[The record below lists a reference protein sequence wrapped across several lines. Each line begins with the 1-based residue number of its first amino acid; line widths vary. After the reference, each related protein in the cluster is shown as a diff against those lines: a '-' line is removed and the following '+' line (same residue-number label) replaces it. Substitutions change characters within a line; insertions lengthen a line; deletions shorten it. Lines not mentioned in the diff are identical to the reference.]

1 MAWSTLRAGVL
12 AFFAFAAP
20 AAQAETVALTLTLVD
35 EAGKPLARHATRIA
49 IGSDAEGSA
58 PGAGKRL
65 SSDGKGIVRAS
76 FEASPERRTI
86 SSTSAST
93 RHPAEHLVV
102 GVELELLGRR
112 ALYKV
117 RLDQLHAGTVG
128 QMVAYLAGANGRFDV
143 PLTFH
148 AQTHSWSLPD
158 DPAGM
163 RLSGIGAELKAH
175 AMEGSPGTGRPI
187 ALTIEKQS
195 FKRR

>member
-1 MAWSTLRAGVL
+1 MRFSSLRAGLL
-12 AFFAFAAP
+12 ALIALLAP
-20 AAQAETVALTLTLVD
+20 AVAAEPVSLTLKLVD
-35 EAGKPLARHATRIA
+35 EAGKPLARHAVRVA
-49 IGSDAEGSA
+49 IGSDAEVSA

-65 SSDGKGIVRAS
+65 SSDARGVVRAS
-76 FEASPERRTI
+76 FEASPERRSI
-86 SSTSAST
+86 SSTSAFT
-93 RHPAEHLVV
+93 RHAAEHLVV

-117 RLDQLHAGTVG
+117 RLDQLRAGTVG
-128 QMVAYLAGANGRFDV
+128 QMVAYLAGTNGRFDV

-158 DPAGM
+158 DPAAM
-163 RLSGIGAELKAH
+163 RLSGIGAELRAH
-175 AMEGSPGTGRPI
+175 AMEGSPGTGRTI